1 MTRHRAIVL
10 MLDSLGIG
18 ASADAHGFGD
28 TGADTFG
35 HIAECFADGGFKVD
49 GAARGPLEIPNF
61 CTLGLIHSAASSR
74 GAWPGGMPRVSPQ
87 GAWGYAIERSTGKD
101 TPSGHWE
108 MAGVPVLTDWG
119 YFSDTVP
126 CFPAELTETL
136 ISRAQL
142 TGLLGNCHAS
152 GTAIIEELGDE
163 HIRTGKPICYSSAD
177 SVFQIAA
184 HETHFGLERLYAV
197 CQVARELVDAWNI
210 GRVIA
215 RPFVGESPGQFS
227 RTANRRDYT
236 MPPPSPT
243 LLDKLKDSG
252 GEVIAVG
259 KVSDIFAG
267 QGVSRSVKASGNM
280 ALFDATLDALHKAG
294 DRSLVFTNFVD
305 FDMLYG
311 HRRDVAGYAGALE
324 ALDKRLPELLASLL
338 PGDLVIA
345 TADHGCDPTASG
357 HDHTR
362 EHVPVLAFGP
372 GVAPVDLGRRASFAD
387 VGQTLADHLEVPS
400 LPSGNSFLQDL
411 QIN

>member
-1 MTRHRAIVL
+1 MRRAIVL

-18 ASADAHGFGD
+18 ASADASRFGD
-28 TGADTFG
+28 VGADTFG
-35 HIAECFADGGFKVD
+35 HIAERCADGAIDID
-49 GAARGPLEIPNF
+49 GRVRGALEIPQL
-61 CTLGLIHSAASSR
+61 CTLGLAHAAAESR
-74 GAWPGGMPRVSPQ
+74 GAWPAGLPRVNPK
-87 GAWGYAIERSTGKD
+87 GAWGYAVETSAGKD

-108 MAGVPVLTDWG
+108 MAGVPVLADWG
-119 YFSDTVP
+119 YFADTAP
-126 CFPAELTETL
+126 CFPADLTEAL

-152 GTAIIEELGDE
+152 GTTIIEELGEE

-184 HETHFGLERLYAV
+184 HETHFGLEHLYAV

-215 RPFVGESPGQFS
+215 RPFAGDAPGEFI
-227 RTANRRDYT
+227 RTADRRDYT
-236 MPPPSPT
+236 TPPPSPT
-243 LLDKLKDSG
+243 LLDKLKDAG

-259 KVSDIFAG
+259 KVSDIYAG
-267 QGVSRSVKASGNM
+267 QGVSRSVKAGGNM
-280 ALFDATLDALHKAG
+280 ALFDATVDALHEAG
-294 DRSLVFTNFVD
+294 DRSLIFTNFVD

-311 HRRDVAGYAGALE
+311 HRRDVAGYADAME
-324 ALDKRLPELLASLL
+324 ALDERLPELLDMLV

-345 TADHGCDPTASG
+345 TADHGCDPTAPG

-372 GVAPVDLGRRASFAD
+372 GVAPVALGRRDSFAD
-387 VGQTLADHLEVPS
+387 MGQTLADHLGLTPLS
-400 LPSGNSFLQDL
+400 FGKSFLTDL
-411 QIN
+411 MI

>member
-1 MTRHRAIVL
+1 MRRAIVL

-18 ASADAHGFGD
+18 ASADASRFSD

-35 HIAECFADGGFKVD
+35 HIAECCADGAIDID
-49 GAARGPLEIPNF
+49 GRARGVLEIPQF
-61 CTLGLIHSAASSR
+61 CNLGLAHAAAESR
-74 GAWPGGMPRVSPQ
+74 GAWPTGLPRVNPKA
-87 GAWGYAIERSTGKD
+87 AWGYAVETSAGKD

-119 YFSDTVP
+119 YFADTVP
-126 CFPAELTETL
+126 CFPTDLTEAL

-152 GTAIIEELGDE
+152 GTAIIEELGEE

-184 HETHFGLERLYAV
+184 HETHFGLERLHAV
-197 CQVARELVDAWNI
+197 CQLARELVDAWNI

-215 RPFVGESPGQFS
+215 RPFAGDTPGEFV
-227 RTANRRDYT
+227 RTADRRDYT
-236 MPPPSPT
+236 TPPPSPT

-280 ALFDATLDALHKAG
+280 ALFDATIDALHEAG
-294 DRSLVFTNFVD
+294 DRSLIFTNFVD

>member
-1 MTRHRAIVL
+1 MRRAIVL

-18 ASADAHGFGD
+18 ASADASRFGD

-35 HIAECFADGGFKVD
+35 HIAERCANGAIDIDGRVR
-49 GAARGPLEIPNF
+49 GALEIPQL
-61 CTLGLIHSAASSR
+61 CTLGLAHAAAESC
-74 GAWPGGMPRVSPQ
+74 GAWPAGLPRVNLQ
-87 GAWGYAIERSTGKD
+87 GAWGYAVQMSAGKD

-119 YFSDTVP
+119 YFADTTP
-126 CFPAELTETL
+126 CFPVELTKTL

-152 GTAIIEELGDE
+152 GTAIIEELGEE
-163 HIRTGKPICYSSAD
+163 HIRTGKPICYTSAD

-215 RPFVGESPGQFS
+215 RPFAGDAPGEFI
-227 RTANRRDYT
+227 RTADRRDYT
-236 MPPPSPT
+236 TPPLSPT
-243 LLDKLKDSG
+243 LLDQLKDSG
-252 GEVIAVG
+252 GEVITVG

-267 QGVSRSVKASGNM
+267 QGVSRLVKASGNM
-280 ALFDATLDALHKAG
+280 ALFDATVDALHEAG
-294 DRSLVFTNFVD
+294 DRSLIFTNFVD

-324 ALDKRLPELLASLL
+324 ALDERLPELLDMLM

-345 TADHGCDPTASG
+345 TADHGCDPTAPG

-372 GVAPVDLGRRASFAD
+372 GVAPVALGRRTSFSD
-387 VGQTLADHLEVPS
+387 MGQTLAEHLGLTP
-400 LPSGNSFLQDL
+400 LDSGESFLADL
-411 QIN
+411 MI